1 MASDA
6 SLERLAWR
14 IFEFFHI
21 VSERRGQV
29 DLDEAALSKAFV
41 KEGQKSL
48 QRALLWLQEWNLIE
62 HNSLHNTY
70 HLTPKGKGS
79 HWLERKQT

>member
-6 SLERLAWR
+6 SPERLAWR

-29 DLDEAALSKAFV
+29 DLDEAALSKAFD

-70 HLTPKGKGS
+70 RLTPRAEVAIG
-79 HWLERKQT
+79 

>member
-1 MASDA
+1 MASD
-6 SLERLAWR
+6 SSPERLAWK
-14 IFEFFHI
+14 IFEFFHL

-29 DLDEAALSKAFV
+29 ELDEAALGKAFV
-41 KEGQKSL
+41 KEGHESL
-48 QRALLWLQEWNLIE
+48 QTGLLWLQEWNLIE
-62 HNSLHNTY
+62 RNSLHNTY